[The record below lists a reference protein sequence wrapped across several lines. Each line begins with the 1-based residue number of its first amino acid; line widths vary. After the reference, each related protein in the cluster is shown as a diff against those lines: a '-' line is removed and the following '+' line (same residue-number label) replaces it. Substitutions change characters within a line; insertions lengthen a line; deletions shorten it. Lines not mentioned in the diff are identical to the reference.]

1 MVTKKAGQ
9 FLGQLRNIHLRKKD
23 SAPTSSF
30 SQLIGLKA
38 GSLHKPVTE
47 KRDLQPR
54 GTSLTSGQ
62 YRPAVYTSAFFH
74 QEVRALLVQAGACC
88 SSVIHP

>member
-1 MVTKKAGQ
+1 MVTKTGQ
-9 FLGQLRNIHLRKKD
+9 FLEQLRNNHLRKMD
-23 SAPTSSF
+23 SAPTRSF
-30 SQLIGLKA
+30 SQLIGLRA
-38 GSLHKPVTE
+38 QSLHKQVTE

-62 YRPAVYTSAFFH
+62 YRPAVYASAFFH
-74 QEVRALLVQAGACC
+74 QEVRAMLVQAGACC